1 MKCKR
6 QLLMKCK
13 GFWDDREIMIL
24 YKKIALFHVQY
35 ASGEISLI
43 AVWNLDQE
51 QLVSSIPL
59 HSESGVSALVRPI
72 YICLQLGGHELSLC
86 PLLDLQKFAVLKHL
100 FSELRPWLHTTTK
113 TDRFEIL

>member
-1 MKCKR
+1 
-6 QLLMKCK
+6 MKCK

-59 HSESGVSALVRPI
+59 HSESGVSALAASQLHGAHFLAGCGDGSVRVFDI
-72 YICLQLGGHELSLC
+72 RSRR
-86 PLLDLQKFAVLKHL
+86 DM
-100 FSELRPWLHTTTK
+100 
-113 TDRFEIL
+113 

>member
-1 MKCKR
+1 
-6 QLLMKCK
+6 
-13 GFWDDREIMIL
+13 MIL

-59 HSESGVSALVRPI
+59 HSESGVSALVRSV
-72 YICLQLGGHELSLC
+72 YICLQLGGHEPSLC

-100 FSELRPWLHTTTK
+100 FSELRPWLYTTTK